1 MDQLGEI
8 TRIMEYPSRIYLTG
22 FMGCGKSHSG
32 QLLARQIGY
41 AFADLDDIFEQSVG
55 GSIAAYFSR
64 HGEAAFRQEEA
75 KILRGTAVLAR
86 HVIAC
91 GGGTPCFHG
100 NMEWINAHGLS
111 IYLKASP
118 HLLAARLRP
127 ERAHRPLLRDI
138 QDAELENFIREKL
151 AIRESFYEKAAL
163 WFDQD
168 QSGFADLKEAL
179 EYFLTSTGSHG

>member
-1 MDQLGEI
+1 
-8 TRIMEYPSRIYLTG
+8 MEYPSRVYLTG

-32 QLLARQIGY
+32 RLLARQIGY
-41 AFADLDDIFEQSVG
+41 AFADLDDIFEQSAG
-55 GSIAAYFSR
+55 CSIAAYFSQY
-64 HGEAAFRQEEA
+64 GEAAFRQKEA
-75 KILRGTAVLAR
+75 ETLRGTAALEH

-91 GGGTPCFHG
+91 GGGTPCFHA

-118 HLLAARLRP
+118 PLLAARLLP

-138 QDAELENFIREKL
+138 RDTDLEDFIREKL
-151 AIRESFYEKAAL
+151 AAREPFYEKAAV

-168 QSGFADLKEAL
+168 RVDGAGLEEAL
-179 EYFLTSTGSHG
+179 KHFLTNTNRHGHC